1 MGRLSKNSSK
11 DQSKQQKLAEKK
23 QSKSTKKHKKDLE
36 DEEEEEVDDQFED
49 ADDEEEENDNDDGE
63 DEKEQDKNTGSEDS
77 EKKITLYDLLDVE
90 KDATIEQIKK
100 AYKKLALKIHPDK
113 NKDDPQAKEK
123 FQKIVEAYNIL
134 SDPEKKKVYDET
146 GSYGDD
152 FNQHAFEAAY
162 NFYRTIYKKIEKEDI
177 IEFEKKYRG
186 SDMEEEDLINF
197 YNENDG
203 DLTTILEC
211 IPLSRNEDVDR
222 FLEKYEE
229 FFKANKLK
237 KTKAFAKTKSQI
249 ILLEEDEEEGFEEQ
263 QNGLKD
269 LAQQILAKKGDALSF
284 LDSLAE
290 KYGGLSSKKTK
301 KSDNASGKKSTKGK
315 KKK

>member
-11 DQSKQQKLAEKK
+11 DQSKQQKQAEKK
-23 QSKSTKKHKKDLE
+23 NSKSTKKQKKDLE
-36 DEEEEEVDDQFED
+36 EEEEDEVEDQLDNED
-49 ADDEEEENDNDDGE
+49 NDLQENNDDEDD
-63 DEKEQDKNTGSEDS
+63 DEQDKNGGSENT
-77 EKKITLYDLLDVE
+77 EKKITLYDLLDIE

-162 NFYRTIYKKIEKEDI
+162 NFYRAIYKKIEKEDI

-222 FLEKYEE
+222 FLQKYEE
-229 FFKANKLK
+229 LFKANKLK
-237 KTKAFAKTKSQI
+237 KTKAFAKTKSKI

-301 KSDNASGKKSTKGK
+301 KADTSSGKKSMNGQK
-315 KKK
+315 KK